1 LSGGAKRLLTDCWIW
16 SLVAGVSGTVAAA
29 LFIGLQDVAWPVS
42 LSSQILGTCFV
53 VAGLL
58 GLVCVVLLIVN
69 GRPVGSG
76 KVSSVVQL
84 AFISGGAVAALYVDL
99 TIVAYSFRYEA
110 GQAWLFGLLA
120 LDCASLTLFTLP
132 ATWKVITKGVKN
144 AGITLA
150 VLGVAA
156 NFWFQSFY
164 LPENA
169 QVGIEYGLSVGR
181 VVTLGSDRLVTLHL
195 TMDNH
200 SPVAA
205 LIVGSMVVVSGL
217 DYKNPRHPKH
227 ISNKRARKQAQQRA
241 RAYAISLTGRP
252 PDKSAAVPNPNIRFS
267 GKLKSTA
274 LTILQPV
281 NSDSYLFPDDA
292 YARDFDVVI
301 PNHRI
306 AALDV
311 KLFVQFTR
319 TTRLLLGPHIT
330 SAMKRYKSCPN
341 DKKSS
346 WYVKESALLRFT
358 RGTQILDTYWC
369 ADLGKPFINWTVVGA
384 GGAHDSAKAE
394 SGIAS
399 NFDVYSSSHDDI
411 IVLH

>member
-1 LSGGAKRLLTDCWIW
+1 LPGDAKKRLTRFWMWLIVLGV
-16 SLVAGVSGTVAAA
+16 LVTVAAA
-29 LFIGLQDVAWPVS
+29 LWIGLQDVVWPVS
-42 LSSQILGTCFV
+42 LSSQILGACLV
-53 VAGLL
+53 VAGIL
-58 GLVCVVLLIVN
+58 GFVCAGLLIVN
-69 GRPVGSG
+69 GKAPSD
-76 KVSSVVQL
+76 VQL
-84 AFISGGAVAALYVDL
+84 ALIAGGGVAALYIDL

-110 GQAWLFGLLA
+110 GKAWFFCVLA
-120 LDCASLTLFTLP
+120 LDCASLILKTLP
-132 ATWKVITKGVKN
+132 AAWKAITKSVKN

-156 NFWFQSFY
+156 NFWFQSLY

-169 QVGIEYGLSVGR
+169 QVGIEYGLSVSP
-181 VVTLGSDRLVTLHL
+181 VVTVGRDRLVTIHL

-205 LIVGSMVVVSGL
+205 VIVGSMVVVSGL
-217 DYKNPRHPKH
+217 DYQNSRKSKVL
-227 ISNKRARKQAQQRA
+227 SNNKAQKLAQQRA
-241 RAYAISLTGRP
+241 RTYAASLTGRP
-252 PDKSAAVPNPNIRFS
+252 LDKSAAVPNPNVRFD

-292 YARDFDVVI
+292 YSRDFDVVI
-301 PNHRI
+301 PDHRI

-311 KLFVQFTR
+311 KLYVQFAR
-319 TTRLLLGPHIT
+319 TTRLLLGPHIAST
-330 SAMKRYKSCPN
+330 LKHHGSCSN
-341 DKKSS
+341 DKIST

-358 RGTQILDTYWC
+358 RSTQILDTYWC
-369 ADLGKPFINWTVVGA
+369 ADLSKPFIYWTVVG
-384 GGAHDSAKAE
+384 GGGTHDSPAAE

>member
-1 LSGGAKRLLTDCWIW
+1 
-16 SLVAGVSGTVAAA
+16 VGVSGTAVAA
-29 LFIGLQDVAWPVS
+29 LFIGLQDVVWPVS
-42 LSSQILGTCFV
+42 LSSQILGACFV
-53 VAGLL
+53 VAGIFSLSCAGLL
-58 GLVCVVLLIVN
+58 RVN
-69 GRPVGSG
+69 GPFLTTENVMRNVR
-76 KVSSVVQL
+76 L
-84 AFISGGAVAALYVDL
+84 AFIPGGAVAALYVDL
-99 TIVAYSFRYEA
+99 TIVAYSFRYEPRK
-110 GQAWLFGLLA
+110 AWIFGVLA
-120 LDCASLTLFTLP
+120 LDCASLIFLTLP
-132 ATWKVITKGVKN
+132 AAWKVIKKP
-144 AGITLA
+144 GISLT

-156 NFWFQSFY
+156 NFWFQSVY

-181 VVTLGSDRLVTLHL
+181 VVTVGGDRLVTLHL

-200 SPVAA
+200 SQVAA

-217 DYKNPRHPKH
+217 EYKNPRHPKH
-227 ISNKRARKQAQQRA
+227 ISDKTARTQAQQQA
-241 RAYAISLTGRP
+241 RAYAISLTGGP
-252 PDKSAAVPNPNIRFS
+252 SNKSAAVPNPNVRFN
-267 GKLKSTA
+267 GKLQSTA

-292 YARDFDVVI
+292 YSRDFDVVI
-301 PNHRI
+301 PDRRI
-306 AALDV
+306 TALDV

-330 SAMKRYKSCPN
+330 SAMKNYKKSCPN

-358 RGTQILDTYWC
+358 RGAQILDTYWC
-369 ADLGKPFINWTVVGA
+369 ADLGKPFIKWTVVGA
-384 GGAHDSAKAE
+384 GGAHDSAAAE

-411 IVLH
+411 IVLR

>member
-1 LSGGAKRLLTDCWIW
+1 LPDDAKRLLTICWIW
-16 SLVAGVSGTVAAA
+16 SLVVGVSGTVVAA

-53 VAGLL
+53 VAGIL
-58 GLVCVVLLIVN
+58 GLVCVGLLIVN
-69 GRPVGSG
+69 RRLFGSG
-76 KVSSVVQL
+76 RVFSVAQL

-99 TIVAYSFRYEA
+99 TIVAYSFRYEV
-110 GQAWLFGLLA
+110 GKAWLFGVLA
-120 LDCASLTLFTLP
+120 LDCASLILLTLP
-132 ATWKVITKGVKN
+132 AAWKVITKGVKN

-150 VLGVAA
+150 VLGVAV

-164 LPENA
+164 LPANA
-169 QVGIEYGLSVGR
+169 QVGIEYGLSVGH

-217 DYKNPRHPKH
+217 DYKNPRHPEAV
-227 ISNKRARKQAQQRA
+227 SNKTAQKRAQQRA
-241 RAYAISLTGRP
+241 RAYAVGLTGRP
-252 PDKSAAVPNPNIRFS
+252 PDKSATVPNPNVRFS

-292 YARDFDVVI
+292 YSRDFDVVI
-301 PNHRI
+301 PDHRI
-306 AALDV
+306 VALDV

-330 SAMKRYKSCPN
+330 STMKRYKSCPN
-341 DKKSS
+341 DKVSS

-358 RGTQILDTYWC
+358 RGTQVLDTYWC

-384 GGAHDSAKAE
+384 GGVQYSPKAE